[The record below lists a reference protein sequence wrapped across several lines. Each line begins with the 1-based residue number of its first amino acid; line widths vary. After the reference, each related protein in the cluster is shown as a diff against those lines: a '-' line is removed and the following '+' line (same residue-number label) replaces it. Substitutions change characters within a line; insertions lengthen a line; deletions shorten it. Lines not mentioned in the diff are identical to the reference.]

1 MANAAP
7 GSTCRGNCTATRDQ
21 VKLANLLME
30 RRVKLDLTARTKEA
44 AILELLQLLKDEG
57 IQMDWDDVFKS
68 IQDREQIESTSYGRG
83 FAFPHAR
90 SEAVKELYILM
101 GVSKEGLEDQTPDDI
116 PVHVICLLL
125 TPSTIAR
132 LYLQTLSGFA
142 RFARQDGVLQK
153 LLEINSK
160 PDLIKTIAD
169 ANITVDK
176 ELMVKDIMHHNP
188 AAVTVDDTLRDVAN
202 MMFRHRLSALAVV
215 DQEGKLLGVID
226 DRDLIQAAMPDYKS
240 LISNLN
246 YDMEVEPFEELLK
259 KEDKIK
265 VSQLY
270 RDDVEVVTPDTR
282 MVEVAAMM
290 IFKDIRRVF
299 VTVDDLLVGIL
310 LRKDIVNMIIRG

>member
-1 MANAAP
+1 LTRRCQ
-7 GSTCRGNCTATRDQ
+7 GLRYRVHSTAKRDQ

-30 RRVKLDLTARTKEA
+30 RRIKLNLTARTKEA

-57 IQMDWDDVFKS
+57 IQMDWDAVFQS
-68 IQDREQIESTSYGRG
+68 IQEREEIESTSYGRG

-90 SEAVKELYILM
+90 SDAVHELHILV
-101 GVSKEGLEDQTPDDI
+101 GVSKAGLEDRTPDDI
-116 PVHVICLLL
+116 PVHVLCLLL

-142 RFARQDGVLQK
+142 RFARQEGVLRT
-153 LLEINSK
+153 LLAIESK
-160 PDLIKTIAD
+160 PDLIKAIAD
-169 ANITVDK
+169 AGITIDK
-176 ELMVKDIMHHNP
+176 ELMVKDIMRHNP
-188 AAVTVDDTLRDVAN
+188 TAVTADDTLRDVAN
-202 MMFRHRLSALAVV
+202 MMFRHGLSALAVV
-215 DQEGKLLGVID
+215 DNEGKLLGVID
-226 DRDLIQAAMPDYKS
+226 DRDLIQAAMPDYRS

-270 RDDVEVVTPDTR
+270 RTDFEVVTPDSR
-282 MVEVAAMM
+282 IVEVAAMM
-290 IFKDIRRVF
+290 IFKDCRRVF
-299 VTVDDLLVGIL
+299 VTVDDVLVGIL